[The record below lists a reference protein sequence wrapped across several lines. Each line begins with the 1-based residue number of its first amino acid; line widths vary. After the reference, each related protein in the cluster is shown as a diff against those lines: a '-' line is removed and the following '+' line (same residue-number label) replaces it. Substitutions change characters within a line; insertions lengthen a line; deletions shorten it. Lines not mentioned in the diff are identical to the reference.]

1 MDSLSRIFNVGQR
14 SVGAGLAAGT
24 FSLVL
29 EGQSITNSLID
40 AAAMTASDVVGQ
52 SISMYIPNINT
63 GGWDL
68 KGSVGTGV
76 VYSGGGYL
84 IGYRGPFNGLFSN
97 FLYGVGC
104 DIVGQSLAS
113 ASNTVVNNAAS
124 DMVHRNHHR
133 TA

>member
-1 MDSLSRIFNVGQR
+1 MNQLSNILNVGER
-14 SVGAGLAAGT
+14 SVGAGLTAGV
-24 FSLVL
+24 FSMVL

-52 SISMYIPNINT
+52 SLSMYIPNINT

-84 IGYRGPFNGLFSN
+84 IGYKGPFDGILGN

-113 ASNTVVNNAAS
+113 ASSTVVNNAAS
-124 DMVHRNHHR
+124 EVVHRNHHR